1 MYVYRPGV
9 SVMTRPKCSPSVL
22 CSHSYITSRDPD
34 VSVGR
39 ESRDLERI
47 ACLNSADITVTTAPD
62 SVRFQH
68 SSGGWIDHHKDNITH
83 VEVLLFKAYDA
94 IEAQIRF
101 GDCRWLISQEPVD
114 MDTNVYYEGVLDDR
128 KSAALIKLEEL
139 RETVT
144 RRHLAA
150 LAARIPVYA
159 QDHETYPLSSYPA
172 TEFDQFKERPV
183 LALADGGAIDLSAS
197 AASYD
202 NGGVLAPESYGLLHR
217 THHDRGAIPHDP
229 EILIRQD
236 SSLDLPR
243 RLLESHY
250 PPEFMQLAAY
260 LLAYPA
266 DDIISVLI
274 GESATGKTTFWQW
287 VGWAT
292 GSVEVSDMSLL
303 TNRSQFTPM
312 EAALS
317 RSHAVVLDEGDAS
330 KAGPIP
336 FGQLNKATAER
347 FDVNVK
353 FGGFFPGVPRLGT
366 LVLVGNDWPSFDSTT
381 PGLERRIGWA
391 WDKRM
396 PGIIDKAVY
405 DALSKSHAA
414 HQYML
419 ALLVS
424 RARKLSSIGID
435 AARKSLMTEEVA
447 LAHKRMMD
455 ATTSSLKQALDDFLE
470 RGGPNDSVPAKRVQ
484 NIVKDAEL
492 GKVASQEIKRVMA
505 MYGAVTRTQRR
516 DSGIVRVWVGVRL
529 RDSTASAIAAPGPD
543 PQLPCPSC
551 GHEGSVQTK
560 DMVCAD
566 TAQCKAR
573 SAEKILT
580 GEWV

>member
-1 MYVYRPGV
+1 
-9 SVMTRPKCSPSVL
+9 MTRPKCSPSVL
-22 CSHSYITSRDPD
+22 CSHSYITERDPP

-62 SVRFQH
+62 SVRFLH
-68 SSGGWIDHHKDNITH
+68 SSGGWIDHDKENITH

-94 IEAQIRF
+94 IETQIRV
-101 GDCRWLISQEPVD
+101 GDCGLLLSQESVD
-114 MDTNVYYEGVLDDR
+114 MDTNFFYEGLLDDR
-128 KSAALIKLEEL
+128 KTQAMLKLEEL
-139 RETVT
+139 RDTVT

-159 QDHETYPLSSYPA
+159 QDHKTYPLPSYPA
-172 TEFDQFKERPV
+172 AEFDQVKERPV
-183 LALADGGAIDLSAS
+183 LALGDGGAIDLSAS
-197 AASYD
+197 AAAYD
-202 NGGVLAPESYGLLHR
+202 NSGVLDPENYGLLHR
-217 THHDRGAIPHDP
+217 THHDRGAIPYDP
-229 EILIRQD
+229 EMLIRQD

-274 GESATGKTTFWQW
+274 GESGTGKTTFWQW

-292 GSVEVSDMSLL
+292 GSVEVSDVSLL
-303 TNRSQFTPM
+303 TNRSQFTPL
-312 EAALS
+312 EAAMA
-317 RSHAVVLDEGDAS
+317 RAHAVVLDEGDAT

-353 FGGFFPGVPRLGT
+353 YGGFHPGVPRLGT

-381 PGLERRIGWA
+381 PGLPRRIGWA
-391 WDKRM
+391 WDKKL

-424 RARKLSSIGID
+424 RARELSSIGIA
-435 AARKSLMTEEVA
+435 AARQSLMTEEVA
-447 LAHKRMMD
+447 LAHKHMMD
-455 ATTSSLKQALDDFLE
+455 ATTSPLKQALDDFLE
-470 RGGPNDSVPAKRVQ
+470 GGGPNDSVPAKRVQ
-484 NIVKDAEL
+484 NIVKDADL
-492 GKVASQEIKRVMA
+492 GKVANQEIKRVMA
-505 MYGAVTRTQRR
+505 MYGAVTRSQRR
-516 DSGIVRVWVGVRL
+516 DSGFARVWVGVRE
-529 RDSTASAIAAPGPD
+529 RHRADSAIADPGPV
-543 PQLPCPSC
+543 PQFPCAIC
-551 GHEGSVQTK
+551 GHEDSVQTAEL
-560 DMVCAD
+560 VCAD
-566 TAQCKAR
+566 TAQCNAR
-573 SAEKILT
+573 RDEKIRS

>member
-1 MYVYRPGV
+1 
-9 SVMTRPKCSPSVL
+9 MTRPKCSPSVL
-22 CSHSYITSRDPD
+22 CSHSYITERDPP

-68 SSGGWIDHHKDNITH
+68 SSGGWIDHDKETITH

-94 IEAQIRF
+94 IEAQIRV
-101 GDCRWLISQEPVD
+101 GECEWLLSQESVE
-114 MDTNVYYEGVLDDR
+114 MDTNVFYEGLLDDLKR
-128 KSAALIKLEEL
+128 TAMLKLEDL
-139 RETVT
+139 RNTT
-144 RRHLAA
+144 NRRLLGN

-159 QDHETYPLSSYPA
+159 QDHKTYPLSSYPA
-172 TEFDQFKERPV
+172 AEFDQVKERPV
-183 LALADGGAIDLSAS
+183 LVLADGGAIDLSAS
-197 AASYD
+197 AAAYD
-202 NGGVLAPESYGLLHR
+202 NSGVLDPESYGLLHR
-217 THHDRGAIPHDP
+217 AHHDRGAISYDP

-274 GESATGKTTFWQW
+274 GESGTGKTTFWQW

-292 GSVEVSDMSLL
+292 GSVEVSDVSLL
-303 TNRSQFTPM
+303 TNRSQFTPL
-312 EAALS
+312 EAALA
-317 RSHAVVLDEGDAS
+317 RAHVVVLDEGDAT

-353 FGGFFPGVPRLGT
+353 FGGFHPGVPRLGT

-381 PGLERRIGWA
+381 PGLPRRIGWA
-391 WDKRM
+391 WDKPL

-424 RARKLSSIGID
+424 RARELSSIGIA
-435 AARKSLMTEEVA
+435 AARQSLMTEEVA
-447 LAHKRMMD
+447 LAHKHMMD
-455 ATTSSLKQALDDFLE
+455 ATTSPLKQALDDFLE

-484 NIVKDAEL
+484 NIVKDADL
-492 GKVASQEIKRVMA
+492 GKVANQEIKRVMA
-505 MYGAVTRTQRR
+505 MYGAVTRSQRR
-516 DSGIVRVWVGVRL
+516 DSGFVRVWVGVRE
-529 RDSTASAIAAPGPD
+529 RHRTDSAIAAPS
-543 PQLPCPSC
+543 PQFPCPTC
-551 GHEGSVQTK
+551 GHEGSVQTAEL
-560 DMVCAD
+560 VCAD
-566 TAQCKAR
+566 TAQCNAR
-573 SAEKILT
+573 RDEKIRS